1 MRAFVVALCG
11 QLTVNE
17 RCRRKRS
24 AAAGK
29 VVRRARCVCVRAK
42 HLNALGSSSL
52 AVSWYVEGIWD
63 MRLRLG

>member
-29 VVRRARCVCVRAK
+29 VVRWARYVRVRAEY
-42 HLNALGSSSL
+42 LNAHGSSIL
-52 AVSWYVEGIWD
+52 AVLWYVEDI
-63 MRLRLG
+63 